1 LKVLIIVTGATGIGK
16 TTVCAKA
23 IDSLTSHG
31 LKCGGVL
38 CWKEAG
44 GGIQL
49 EDVESG
55 ATAHLAGVKEE
66 YSGPHAGKYCFNP
79 EAIDFGNGIIERAAR
94 RDVLIVDELGLLE
107 LAGQGFTSALD
118 LVSAGR
124 FNNAV
129 VVIRSEL
136 LSEYLPMLGVSPLV
150 FTTTRKNRERLATD
164 IVSNIAAR
172 FAAA

>member
-1 LKVLIIVTGATGIGK
+1 VLTIITGATGIGK

-23 IDSLTSHG
+23 IDSLTTHG
-31 LKCGGVL
+31 LTCGGVL

-55 ATAHLAGVKEE
+55 DTVHLAGVSDE
-66 YSGPHAGKYCFNP
+66 YSGPRAGKYCFNP
-79 EAIDFGNGIIERAAR
+79 EAIDIGNGIIERAAK
-94 RDVLIVDELGLLE
+94 RDVVVVDELGLLE
-107 LAGQGFTSALD
+107 LAGHGFTSAVD
-118 LVSAGR
+118 LISTGR
-124 FNNAV
+124 FNNAI

-136 LSEYLPMLGVSPLV
+136 LPEYLPILGVSPLV
-150 FTTTRKNRERLATD
+150 FTTTRKNRERLAAD

-172 FAAA
+172 LTAA